1 MPDYSRECDEA
12 RVRQTVLA
20 YSVNIDLCNFTALE
34 MLFTNPFVVD
44 YTSLWGGDPQTLTP
58 AEFMRQMKGIAP
70 GFDATWHELI
80 GIEVH
85 VYGMSAAATCGVDG
99 RHWID
104 DRIWH
109 PIGRY
114 DFSLVKSAGK
124 WKITSVILKMSQEL
138 GSREVA
144 EEAMRRMGNA
154 AEGGWIGPG
163 ST

>member
-1 MPDYSRECDEA
+1 MPDYSLDCDEA

-20 YSVNIDLCNFTALE
+20 YSVNIDLCNFNALE
-34 MLFTNPFVVD
+34 VLFTNPLVVD

-58 AEFMRQMKGIAP
+58 AEFMRQMQGIAP

-80 GIEVH
+80 GIEVQ
-85 VYGMSAAATCGVDG
+85 VEGSSAAATCGVDG
-99 RHWID
+99 RHWIG

-114 DFSLVKSAGK
+114 NFSLVKNAGK
-124 WKITSVILKMSQEL
+124 WMITSVILKMSKEL

-163 ST
+163 SK